1 MTGPVPRPGVLGI
14 EPYQGGKSK
23 DTSFVGKM
31 SSNEAALGPSPKAL
45 EAYASAARIVHRY
58 PDGGAH
64 LLRESIARQHGID
77 ADRVVCGFGSD
88 ELLQLLARGYA
99 GPGDEVL
106 YSEHGF
112 LIYPIAAQAVGAT
125 PVAAKDAGYTVS
137 VDSMLKCVGDR
148 TKLVYLA
155 NPNNPTGTYIPRDEL
170 ERLHAALPPHVVLVI
185 DAAYAEFVDD
195 PDYDSGQELASW
207 ALNVVMT
214 RTFSK
219 IYGLAALRVGWAYGA
234 PAIIDVL
241 NRLRGP
247 FNVAAPAQAAAV
259 AALEDREFFDRA
271 FAHNKRWRDWLFQ
284 RLGGLGLS
292 VVPSAGNFLLID
304 FGSAERA
311 QAADAYLKDKGWYL
325 RRMESYGFPSHL
337 RLTVGTEAENRGVT
351 DVLAAFLE
359 PARV

>member
-1 MTGPVPRPGVLGI
+1 MTGPVPRPGVLDI

-31 SSNEAALGPSPKAL
+31 SSNEAALGPSPRAL
-45 EAYASAARIVHRY
+45 EAYADAAKIVHRY

-64 LLRESIARQHGID
+64 LLREAIARRHEVEVE
-77 ADRVVCGFGSD
+77 RVVCGFGSD
-88 ELLQLLARGYA
+88 DILQLLARGYA

-112 LIYPIAAQAVGAT
+112 LIYPIAARAVGAA
-125 PVAAKDAGYTVS
+125 PVAARDDGYTVS
-137 VDSMLKCVGDR
+137 VDSMLAAVTER
-148 TKLVYLA
+148 TKIVFVA
-155 NPNNPTGTYIPRDEL
+155 NPNNPTGTYIRRDEL
-170 ERLHAALPPHVVLVI
+170 ERLHAGLPEDVVLVI

-207 ALNVVMT
+207 APNVVMT

-234 PAIIDVL
+234 PSIIDVL

-259 AALEDREFFDRA
+259 AALEDRAFFDKAR
-271 FAHNKRWRDWLFQ
+271 AHNTRWRDWLFQ

-304 FGSAERA
+304 FGTPERA

-325 RRMESYGFPSHL
+325 RRMEGYGFPGHL

-359 PARV
+359 PTRV

>member
-1 MTGPVPRPGVLGI
+1 MTGPVPRPGVLAI

-23 DTSFVGKM
+23 DTSFIGKL
-31 SSNEAALGPSPKAL
+31 SSNEAALGPSPRAL
-45 EAYASAARIVHRY
+45 EAYAQAAALVHRY
-58 PDGGAH
+58 PDGGAQ
-64 LLRESIARQHGID
+64 LLREAIARHH
-77 ADRVVCGFGSD
+77 AVELDRVVCGFGSD
-88 ELLQLLARGYA
+88 DILQLLARGYA

-112 LIYPIAAQAVGAT
+112 LIYPIAAHAVGAT
-125 PVAAKDAGYTVS
+125 PVASKDDGYTVS
-137 VDSMLKCVGDR
+137 VDNMLNCVGER
-148 TKLVYLA
+148 TRLVYLA
-155 NPNNPTGTYIPRDEL
+155 NPNNPTGTYIGRDEL
-170 ERLHAALPPHVVLVI
+170 ERLHAGLPEHVVLVI
-185 DAAYAEFVDD
+185 DSAYAEFVDD

-207 ALNVVMT
+207 APNVVMT

-234 PAIIDVL
+234 PGIIDVL

-259 AALEDREFFDRA
+259 AALDDREFFDKAR
-271 FAHNKRWRDWLFQ
+271 AHNTRWRDWLFQ

-304 FGSAERA
+304 FGAPERA
-311 QAADAYLKDKGWYL
+311 QAADAYLRDRGWYL
-325 RRMESYGFPSHL
+325 RRMESYGFPGHL

-351 DVLAAFLE
+351 DVLAAFME
-359 PARV
+359 PARG

>member
-1 MTGPVPRPGVLGI
+1 MTGPVPRPGVLAI
-14 EPYQGGKSK
+14 QPYQGGKSK

-45 EAYASAARIVHRY
+45 AAYENAAKIVHRY

-64 LLRESIARQHGID
+64 LLREAIARHHGVEV
-77 ADRVVCGFGSD
+77 DRIVCGFGSD
-88 ELLQLLARGYA
+88 DLLQLLARGYA

-112 LIYPIAAQAVGAT
+112 LIYPIAAHAVGAT
-125 PVAAKDAGYTVS
+125 PVAAKDDGYTVS
-137 VDSMLKCVGDR
+137 VDSLLKCVGER

-155 NPNNPTGTYIPRDEL
+155 NPNNPTGTYIKRDEL
-170 ERLHAALPPHVVLVI
+170 ERLHAGLPQDVVLVI

-207 ALNVVMT
+207 APNVVMT

-234 PAIIDVL
+234 PGIIDVL

-259 AALEDREFFDRA
+259 AALDDREFFEKAR
-271 FAHNKRWRDWLFQ
+271 AHNTRWRDWLLQ
-284 RLGGLGLS
+284 RLGGLGLH

-304 FGSAERA
+304 FGTAERA
-311 QAADAYLKDKGWYL
+311 QAADSYLKDKGWYL
-325 RRMESYGFPSHL
+325 RRMEGYGFPSHL
-337 RLTVGTEAENRGVT
+337 RLTVGTENENRGVT

>member
-1 MTGPVPRPGVLGI
+1 MTGPVPRPGVLDI

-45 EAYASAARIVHRY
+45 EAYRQAERVLHRY

-64 LLRESIARQHGID
+64 LLREAIARRHGIEPE
-77 ADRVVCGFGSD
+77 RVVCGFGSD

-99 GPGDEVL
+99 GPGDEVVH
-106 YSEHGF
+106 SEHGF
-112 LIYPIAAQAVGAT
+112 LIYPIAARAAGAT
-125 PVAAKDAGYTVS
+125 PVAAKDDGYVVS
-137 VDSMLKCVGDR
+137 IDALLAAVTER
-148 TKLVYLA
+148 TRLVYLA
-155 NPNNPTGTYIPRDEL
+155 NPNNPTGTHIGRAEL
-170 ERLHAALPPHVVLVI
+170 ERLHAGLPGHVVLVI

-195 PDYDSGQELASW
+195 PAYDAGQELASW
-207 ALNVVMT
+207 APNVVMT

-234 PAIIDVL
+234 PGIVDVL

-259 AALEDREFFDRA
+259 AALEDTGHFERA
-271 FAHNKRWRDWLFQ
+271 RAHNARWRDWLFQ
-284 RLGGLGLS
+284 RLGGLGLA
-292 VVPSAGNFLLID
+292 VVPSAANFLLID
-304 FGSAERA
+304 FGAPERA
-311 QAADAYLKDKGWYL
+311 QAADAYLKQHGWYL
-325 RRMESYGFPSHL
+325 RRMEAYGFPGHL

>member
-1 MTGPVPRPGVLGI
+1 MTGPIPRPGVLDI

-23 DTSFVGKM
+23 DTSYVGKM

-45 EAYASAARIVHRY
+45 EAYAKAAAVTHRY
-58 PDGGAH
+58 PDGGSH
-64 LLRESIARQHGID
+64 LLRESIARRHDIEV
-77 ADRVVCGFGSD
+77 DRIVCGCGSD
-88 ELLQLLARGYA
+88 ELLQLLCRGYA
-99 GPGDEVL
+99 GPGDEVV

-112 LIYPIAAQAVGAT
+112 LIYPIAATACGAT
-125 PVAAKDAGYTVS
+125 PVAAKDDGYTVS
-137 VDSMLKCVGDR
+137 VDSMLKCVGER
-148 TKLVYLA
+148 TKIVFIA
-155 NPNNPTGTYIPRDEL
+155 NPNNPTGTYIPRAEL
-170 ERLHAALPPHVVLVI
+170 ERLHAGLPPHVVLVI

-207 ALNVVMT
+207 APNVVMT

-247 FNVAAPAQAAAV
+247 FNVPTPAQAAAV
-259 AALEDREFFDRA
+259 AAIEDREFFDKAR
-271 FAHNKRWRDWLFQ
+271 AHNTRWRDWLFQ
-284 RLGGLGLS
+284 RLGGLGFH

-304 FGSAERA
+304 FGSAA
-311 QAADAYLKDKGWYL
+311 NAHAADEYLRDKGWYL
-325 RRMESYGFPSHL
+325 RRMDSYGFRDHL

-351 DVLAAFLE
+351 DVLAAFME
-359 PARV
+359 TVRV